1 MRQRVVWIT
10 AALSGLTL
18 AIGPRA
24 LGQHWPQWLGP
35 GRDGKVAGFKAPKAW
50 PKELTRKWQVNV
62 GQGESTPALV
72 DDRLYVFTRQGDEEI
87 LLCLDAADGR
97 EKWASRYTAQAVTG
111 PANPFPGTRSSPA
124 VADGK
129 VVTLGVGGVL
139 SCLNADTGKEIWRK
153 HEPKEVP
160 LFFAATSP
168 LIADRMCIVH
178 LGGED
183 KGTIVALNLA
193 TGNEAWTWSGEG
205 PSYSSPMLLTADGTT
220 QVVVQTEKRLIGLT
234 LAEGKL
240 LWEVATQRKD
250 GYWHSATPVIDGQTV
265 FYTGQ
270 GTGTRAMRIEKH
282 GGAFATRQLWHNERL
297 GTCYNT
303 PVLKD
308 GLLFGVSDRGN
319 LFCMDARTGEAKWI
333 QPDRTSP
340 FATILDAGE
349 VLLTLPAK
357 PVMVVFRP
365 DGKEYSEVAK
375 YAVANA
381 ETYAFPI
388 VSGNRIFVRDRGAV
402 TLWTIESP

>member
-1 MRQRVVWIT
+1 M
-10 AALSGLTL
+10 
-18 AIGPRA
+18 
-24 LGQHWPQWLGP
+24 GP
-35 GRDGKVAGFKAPKAW
+35 GRDCKVAGFRVPEAW
-50 PKELTRKWQVNV
+50 PKELTRKWQVKV

-72 DDRLYVFTRQGDEEI
+72 GDRLYVFMRQGDEEV
-87 LLCLDAADGR
+87 LLCLNAADGK

-111 PANPFPGTRSSPA
+111 PANPFPGTRSSPT

-139 SCLNADTGKEIWRK
+139 SCLDATSGKEIWRK
-153 HEPKEVP
+153 NEPKEIP
-160 LFFAATSP
+160 LFFCATSP
-168 LIADRMCIVH
+168 LIVNRVCIVH

-183 KGTIVALNLA
+183 KGVIIARGLDI
-193 TGNEAWTWSGEG
+193 GDKKWEWSGEG
-205 PSYSSPMLLTADGTT
+205 PSYSSPVLLTADETK

-240 LWEVATQRKD
+240 LWEVATERKD
-250 GYWHSATPVIDGQTV
+250 GYWHSATPVVDGQTV

-282 GGAFATRQLWHNERL
+282 GDGFAAKPIWHNEKL

-308 GLLFGVSDRGN
+308 GLLYGVSDRGN
-319 LFCMDARTGEAKWI
+319 LFCLDAKTGETKWTG
-333 QPDRTSP
+333 PARTSP

-349 VLLTLPAK
+349 ILLTLATK

-365 DGKEYSEVAK
+365 DGKGYSEVAK
-375 YAVANA
+375 YTVADA
-381 ETYAFPI
+381 ETYAFP
-388 VSGNRIFVRDRGAV
+388 VLSGNRLFVRDRGAV
-402 TLWTIESP
+402 TLWTIE